1 MNRSELILSLLS
13 LLPLIS
19 NANDLRPLREYPPVA
34 AAISDAGF
42 NAERTQ
48 SSGRTLNFA
57 KGEGAGRQRIDAIA
71 EEWREATHLTV
82 DLDYQAEASGKYML
96 LFFARGEKEPRLVVR
111 YALLPDTSPRLVL
124 PLSTFDAQQ
133 LFLAR
138 TPGVLK
144 VVVSGQ
150 PVARRDLS
158 HVLLGLQER
167 EFKQSVQVLRI
178 ALWSAEPPARP
189 FTAAPIVDELGQSS
203 RRTWPGK
210 TPNGPSLVAALK
222 SELRAAQPEPPAG
235 QTRWGGARS
244 PVRREGTGHFRLLRD
259 GALWWLVDP
268 DGGDFFS
275 LGMNVVQPGS
285 ASPILPGMEEFYSSL
300 PDAAE
305 ADHRSV
311 DFAALNLQRAFGSD
325 WMDRWRELT
334 ERRLVDWGFNTIGAW
349 ADRAFLAGSQ
359 LPRTVILDLGRRG
372 ETTPALLFRDFPDV
386 FSPKYRLVGDRV
398 AASIAPQA
406 NDPRVIGY
414 FLTNEPRWAFGRF
427 NLAREMLKREPGSST
442 RHELARWL
450 DQHYHGDVGKW
461 REAWGRSAG
470 DFGAVQTELFAQG
483 ENLPQRAMDDLW
495 AFSAEMVREWVRVPS
510 ESCRIAAP
518 KLLNLG
524 VRYAFLASDLL
535 LAGGEYFDIF
545 SINNYAATPPLS
557 VADRINRE
565 LNKPLLVGEFH
576 FGALDRGL
584 SSAGLQVCAN
594 QDERARAYRHYVEL
608 AASHPGIV
616 GVHYFQLNDQPSLGR
631 GDGENYQIG
640 FVDVC
645 QRSYPEIVAAAREAH
660 ANVRALHAGEM
671 ASRAPAAV
679 PKPFYPD

>member
-1 MNRSELILSLLS
+1 VNRSQLTLSLLS
-13 LLPLIS
+13 LLPLFS
-19 NANDLRPLREYPPVA
+19 NANDMRPLREYPPGA
-34 AAISDAGF
+34 ATISDAGF
-42 NAERTQ
+42 DAERTQ
-48 SSGRTLNFA
+48 SSGSTLNFA
-57 KGEGAGRQRIDAIA
+57 KGEVAGRQRIDATA
-71 EEWREATHLTV
+71 EEWGEATHFTV
-82 DLDYQAEASGKYML
+82 DLDYQAQASGKYML
-96 LFFARGEKEPRLVVR
+96 LFFARGENQPRLVVR
-111 YALLPDTSPRLVL
+111 YALVPDTSPRLVL
-124 PLSTFDAQQ
+124 PLSAFDAQQ

-144 VVVSGQ
+144 VVVAGQ

-167 EFKQSVQVLRI
+167 EFQQSVQVRHI

-189 FTAAPIVDELGQSS
+189 FTAAPIIDELGQSS

-210 TPNGPSLVAALK
+210 TPDGASLVAALK
-222 SELRAAQPEPPAG
+222 NELHAAHPEPPAE
-235 QTRWGGARS
+235 QTRWGGVS

-259 GALWWLVDP
+259 GARWWLVDP

-275 LGMNVVQPGS
+275 LGMDVVQPGS
-285 ASPILPGMEEFYSSL
+285 ASPILPGMEAFYASL
-300 PDAAE
+300 PAAAD

-311 DFAALNLQRAFGSD
+311 NFISLNLQRAFGAD

-334 ERRLVDWGFNTIGAW
+334 ERRLVDWRFNTIGAW

-372 ETTPALLFRDFPDV
+372 ETTPRLLFRDFPDV
-386 FSPKYRLVGDRV
+386 FSPAYRLVGDRV

-414 FLTNEPRWAFGRF
+414 FLTNEPHWGFGRF

-442 RHELARWL
+442 RRELARWL
-450 DQHYHGDVGKW
+450 DKRYQGDVGKW

-470 DFGAVQTELFAQG
+470 DFGAVRSELFDHG

-495 AFSAEMVREWVRVPS
+495 SFSAEMVREWVRVPS
-510 ESCRIAAP
+510 EACRAAAP

-535 LAGGEYFDIF
+535 LAGGEYFDVF
-545 SINNYAATPPLS
+545 SINNYADTPPLS

-565 LNKPLLVGEFH
+565 LNKPLLIGEFH

-594 QDERARAYRHYVEL
+594 QEQRARAYRYYVER

-616 GVHYFQLNDQPSLGR
+616 GVHYFQLNDQPLLGR

-645 QRSYPEIVAAAREAH
+645 QRPYPEIVAAAREAH

-671 ASRAPAAV
+671 ASQAPAAK